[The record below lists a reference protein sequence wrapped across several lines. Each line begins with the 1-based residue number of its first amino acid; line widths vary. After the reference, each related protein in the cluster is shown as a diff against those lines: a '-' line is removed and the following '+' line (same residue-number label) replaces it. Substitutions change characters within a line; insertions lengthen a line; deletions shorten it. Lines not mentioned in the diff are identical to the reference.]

1 MSSRNPVAAI
11 VTKVNGKIQ
20 EYEKTYYLMDV
31 STCYL
36 LFEQYLQGRASVYIL
51 NPCLDEVLR
60 KVYEDTW
67 RR

>member
-1 MSSRNPVAAI
+1 
-11 VTKVNGKIQ
+11 
-20 EYEKTYYLMDV
+20 MDV

-51 NPCLDEVLR
+51 KPSLDEVLR